1 MFKISDWFKLIL
13 CTVLSSGVATAGN
26 FGQMNFAYWQ
36 TIVVVPTVSGS
47 YLVVAGGGSGGVLAG
62 AGGGAGGLLTSTAS
76 FALGTTYT
84 VTVGSGGAAA
94 TDTPGTGVA
103 GNNGSDSIISGTGLT
118 TIDAVGGG
126 GGAAYPSYAA
136 LAGGSGGGGTYN
148 SLSGAAGTSGQGN
161 AGGNGTTN
169 ISGAGGGGAGAAGS
183 TTTSTNGANGG
194 IGVTNSITGSSVYY
208 AGGGGGSG
216 QNGSSGG
223 SGGSGGGGNGDAG
236 NKNFASSGSANTG
249 VGGGGA
255 RDGNGIGG
263 FKSGAGGSGVVIISL
278 PNTYLVNAQGTVTSS
293 ANGSNTVYKWTG
305 SGSFVIYTST
315 AIAYSYYFDFSSS
328 SNLTTPSTTVL
339 DLSYS
344 TSFTLE
350 CWLYWTYNGTNTN
363 SIILDKDGHDSGT
376 YSQYLLQ
383 INGGDTLLFEVGS
396 GNGTSSQ
403 QVISTTSFPQST
415 WFHVAGVNNAGT
427 LTLYV
432 NGVAKATATKTATMV
447 NGSKTLVIGGN
458 PSGGTNENLNG
469 YISNLRIVK
478 GTAVYTT
485 NFIPPPLNLTAISG
499 TSLLTAQSST
509 IVDNSGNSL
518 PLTNNNSVTSS
529 TTHP

>member
-1 MFKISDWFKLIL
+1 MP
-13 CTVLSSGVATAGN
+13 
-26 FGQMNFAYWQ
+26 FAYWQ
-36 TIVVVPTVSGS
+36 KINTGPTAT
-47 YLVVAGGGSGGVLAG
+47 YLVVAGGGGGGNNAAG
-62 AGGGAGGLLTSTAS
+62 GGGAGGFLTGTTSLT
-76 FALGTTYT
+76 LGTTYT
-84 VTVGSGGAAA
+84 VTVGTGGAGA
-94 TDTPGTGVA
+94 TVTGANGVK
-103 GNNGSDSIISGTGLT
+103 GNDSIISGTGLT

-126 GGAAYPSYAA
+126 YGAGNVDTGSINGGN
-136 LAGGSGGGGTYN
+136 GGSGGGASCGAGGT
-148 SLSGAAGTSGQGN
+148 GGTATSGQGN
-161 AGGNGTTN
+161 RGGNNAFAAVSPYYG
-169 ISGAGGGGAGAAGS
+169 SGGGGAGAQGTDVS
-183 TTTSTNGANGG
+183 SGGNIPNGG
-194 IGVTNSITGSSVYY
+194 DGLQSSITGTATYY
-208 AGGGGGSG
+208 AGGGGGGAYASNAYIG
-216 QNGSSGG
+216 LGG
-223 SGGSGGGGNGDAG
+223 LGGGGNGSYNATAG
-236 NKNFASSGSANTG
+236 SGTNG
-249 VGGGGA
+249 LGGGGGGGA
-255 RDGNGIGG
+255 AAQKNGGN
-263 FKSGAGGSGVVIISL
+263 GGSGVVIISL

-305 SGSFVIYTST
+305 SGSFVVYTST

-339 DLSYS
+339 DLSSS

-403 QVISTTSFPQST
+403 QVISTTAFPQST
-415 WFHVAGVNNAGT
+415 WFHVAAVNNAGT